1 MTLSVLGSGAF
12 GTALA
17 AAYARKL
24 NVTLWSRSQD
34 QVRDLVEN
42 RCNSARLPGIELP
55 ADLLATA
62 DMTQAFQND
71 VLLLCVPMQQLRGL
85 LLTYSKALS
94 GKTLVACCKGI
105 ETATGKGPVQIIH
118 ETVPDAVPALLTGPS
133 FASEIAKGLPTALT
147 LACAD
152 AAKGTELQT
161 LLSTDAIRLYRTT
174 DTIGAELGGALK
186 NVIAIACGAVTGA
199 GLGNSA
205 RAALMTRGYAEIL
218 RLVLDKG
225 GQAETL
231 AGLSGFG
238 DLVLTCASEQSRN
251 YRLGM
256 SIGAETGFDPA
267 ITVEGAATALAVAQ
281 LAEIKGLD
289 MPISTAV
296 AALVSGE
303 RTVKEVMA
311 SLLARSLKEE

>member
-1 MTLSVLGSGAF
+1 MRLSVLGSGAF

-24 NVTLWSRSQD
+24 DVTLWSRSD
-34 QVRDLVEN
+34 VQVRDMAEN
-42 RCNSARLPGIELP
+42 RYNSARLPGIELP
-55 ADLLATA
+55 AILLPTA
-62 DMTQAFQND
+62 DMTQALQND
-71 VLLLCVPMQQLRGL
+71 VLLLCVPMQQLRAL
-85 LLTYSKALS
+85 LLTHGEALA

-105 ETATGKGPVQIIH
+105 ETETGKGPVQIIH
-118 ETVPDAVPALLTGPS
+118 ETVPNALPALLTGPS

-152 AAKGTELQT
+152 AARGTELQT
-161 LLSTDAIRLYRTT
+161 LLSTEAIRLYRTT

-218 RLVLDKG
+218 RLVLEKG

-251 YRLGM
+251 YQLGM
-256 SIGAETGFDPA
+256 SIGAESGFDQT
-267 ITVEGAATALAVAQ
+267 ITVEGAATALAVAK
-281 LAEIKGLD
+281 LAETKELD

-296 AALVSGE
+296 AALVSGK

>member
-1 MTLSVLGSGAF
+1 MRLSVLGSGAF

-24 NVTLWSRSQD
+24 DVTLWSRSD
-34 QVRDLVEN
+34 VQVRDMAEN
-42 RCNSARLPGIELP
+42 RYNSARLPGIELP
-55 ADLLATA
+55 AILLPTA
-62 DMTQAFQND
+62 DMTQALQND
-71 VLLLCVPMQQLRGL
+71 VLLLCVPMQQLRAL
-85 LLTYSKALS
+85 LLTHGEALA

-105 ETATGKGPVQIIH
+105 ETETGKGPVQIIH
-118 ETVPDAVPALLTGPS
+118 ETVPNALPALLTGPS

-152 AAKGTELQT
+152 AARGTELQT
-161 LLSTDAIRLYRTT
+161 LLSTEAIRLYRTT

-218 RLVLDKG
+218 RLVLEKG

-251 YRLGM
+251 YQLGM
-256 SIGAETGFDPA
+256 SIGAESGFDPT
-267 ITVEGAATALAVAQ
+267 ITVEGAATALAVAK
-281 LAEIKGLD
+281 LAETKELD

-296 AALVSGE
+296 AALVSGK